1 MLHPVATLV
10 QWNEIFKSARGIT
23 AAAAIAT
30 TVAIGKITIVAV
42 VDVIVDVVAA
52 VAKIIV
58 VISVGVVVIEIVP
71 P

>member
-1 MLHPVATLV
+1 MLPPVGAHA
-10 QWNEIFKSARGIT
+10 QWNEIFKSAGGIT
-23 AAAAIAT
+23 AADAIAT
-30 TVAIGKITIVAV
+30 TIAIGKITIVAV